1 VHSHNR
7 ANLNYTLD
15 LNHLS
20 DVFDEE
26 FEMLKGQ
33 SYPDTPEL
41 RQELN
46 DIPQLRITIPKT
58 LPKKLDWREYGIYFI
73 TLKGRERGLVCRQ
86 PLCRRLKKR

>member
-1 VHSHNR
+1 MHSHNR
-7 ANLNYTLD
+7 ANLNYSLD

-41 RQELN
+41 RKELN

-58 LPKKLDWREYGIYFI
+58 IPKNLDWRDYGKRLFFFLTTFSSNGIHFYYF
-73 TLKGRERGLVCRQ
+73 VV
-86 PLCRRLKKR
+86 